1 MNHLLTSW
9 LVITAIAVYATVRAL
24 MTNRY
29 SLRGGLVIQ
38 RAEQPFLY
46 WFLVVFFASLS
57 PALAFVC
64 WVYAGHAIW
73 SSPSSL
79 T

>member
-9 LVITAIAVYATVRAL
+9 LLITALSIYATLRAL
-24 MTNRY
+24 LTRRY

-46 WFLVVFFASLS
+46 WFMVVFFASL
-57 PALAFVC
+57 PVVLAVVC

-73 SSPSSL
+73 S
-79 T
+79 